1 MKIQLPCPRP
11 SSLSHLR
18 LQANHACFVLA
29 SLIGFHIGND
39 ALSIRADGPADNI
52 ATQVRP
58 IPPLGIDVP
67 DAVKKE
73 LMERATACREKL
85 NRIKTDSISEA
96 LIEVFP
102 RAVELACEQNMFY
115 SDKEFDHANDL
126 LAVAEQRLDLVMQGK
141 SKSQLFKLT
150 TDPASDA
157 PQLAIGGYRS
167 KIDGSVQP
175 FGLVLPA
182 KWDPTQPLRLDVW
195 LHGRGEKSSEV
206 AFLYQRSKQIGEF
219 SPPNTIVLHPYGRY
233 CNAFKFA
240 GEIDVLEAME
250 CVQQLFAIDSARI
263 AIRGFSMGGAGCWQM
278 AVHYPG
284 LFAAANPGAGFSETT
299 EFLRVFQRENFQP
312 TDYQK
317 RLLHWYDCPDWTN
330 NLRNVPTIAYSGE
343 VDNQRQ
349 AAEIMAAAFRLRGMD
364 LPHIIGPK
372 TGHKILAESKPVIQ
386 SQLDAHL
393 DAGKERFPKT
403 VDLTTYHLR
412 YHELAWLSIEGLD
425 RHWDEATV
433 HAELGTQ
440 QIGIQTRNVSLIR
453 LGFDGQD
460 VPINATQSVQ
470 VEIDSQRVLVSPN
483 STPGSGDQS
492 KWTRWLAKNPRGL
505 WEVHLDNPVSGKLA
519 KRPGLSGPIDDAFM
533 ASFVWVPAE
542 DFEKDP
548 PWYASEFQHA
558 TGEWRRHF
566 RGDLTVK
573 KAEQLSAQD
582 IANCNLIL
590 FGTPQSHSLIS
601 KIADRL
607 PIQWETASWRFKD
620 AEYPAATH
628 APVLI
633 YPNPL
638 NPSRYIVL
646 NSGFTFREFAYLNNA
661 RQIPMLGDWAIIDFS
676 KGATTQY
683 PGQVI
688 AGGFF
693 DERWR

>member
-1 MKIQLPCPRP
+1 MKIQLPGPRP
-11 SSLSHLR
+11 LSLIGLR
-18 LQANHACFVLA
+18 VTSIRSCFVVA
-29 SLIGFHIGND
+29 SLIGFQLANI
-39 ALSIRADGPADNI
+39 ALPGRADGPADNI

-58 IPPLGIDVP
+58 IPPTGIEVP
-67 DAVKKE
+67 DAVKRE
-73 LMERATACREKL
+73 LMERAAACREKL
-85 NRIKTDSISEA
+85 NRIQTDSISQA

-102 RAVELACEQNMFY
+102 RAVELACEQDMFY
-115 SDKEFDHANDL
+115 SDKEFEHAKEL
-126 LAVAEQRLDLVMQGK
+126 LAVAEQRLDMLMQGK
-141 SKSQLFKLT
+141 FKSQLFHLKA
-150 TDPASDA
+150 DPDSDS

-167 KIDGSVQP
+167 RIDESVQP

-182 KWDPTQPLRLDVW
+182 KWDPKQPLRLDVW

-250 CVQQLFAIDSARI
+250 CVQQLFSIDPSRM

-284 LFAAANPGAGFSETT
+284 IFAAANPGAGFSETT
-299 EFLRVFQRENFQP
+299 EFLRVFQQENFQP

-330 NLRNVPTIAYSGE
+330 NLRNVPTVAYSGE

-349 AAEIMAAAFRLRGMD
+349 AAEIMATAFRLRGME
-364 LPHIIGPK
+364 LPHVIGPQ
-372 TGHKILAESKPVIQ
+372 TGHKILAESKPIIQ
-386 SQLDAHL
+386 SKLDAYL
-393 DAGKERFPKT
+393 NSGKARFPKT
-403 VDLTTYHLR
+403 IDLTTYHLR

-433 HAELGTQ
+433 HAELGGQ
-440 QIGIQTRNVSLIR
+440 QISIQTRNVSRVR
-453 LGFDGQD
+453 LSFEGQEL
-460 VPINATQSVQ
+460 PINTTQPVQ
-470 VEIDSQRVLVSPN
+470 IEIDSQRLLVAPD
-483 STPGSGDQS
+483 STPGGGGQPRWS
-492 KWTRWLAKNPRGL
+492 RWLGKDPRGL
-505 WEVHLDNPVSGKLA
+505 WELQQEWPASGEMV

-533 ASFVWVPAE
+533 ESFIWVPAE
-542 DFEKDP
+542 DFGKDA
-548 PWYASEFQHA
+548 PWYSTEFQHA

-566 RGDLTVK
+566 RGDLRIK
-573 KAEQLSAQD
+573 RADQLTAQD
-582 IANCNLIL
+582 IANCHLIL

-601 KIADRL
+601 KVADRL
-607 PIQWETASWRFKD
+607 PIQWNATSWRFRD

-661 RQIPMLGDWAIIDFS
+661 RQIPMLGDWAIVDFS
-676 KGATTQY
+676 KGATMQY